1 MFFCNKYLLNLLQ
14 IKKVKALKSSK
25 SQIETKVLR
34 SSAGEMFFA
43 EDFYQYGSAGNI
55 RLTLFRLEN
64 EGILERLAQG
74 IYLKPKKDKLLGTI
88 YPTTEEIAKKI
99 AQRDK
104 ARIAPTGVLALY
116 LLGLTSQVPLKAV
129 YLTDGSQREV
139 KIGNRS
145 IQFKKTVPKS
155 FAIKDELLHLIVQA
169 FKEIGQ
175 KEITEDFMNQIQ
187 PSVLKLRDEVVRK
200 QLKYAPVWIQ
210 KQIIN
215 LSKVDKNVD

>member
-1 MFFCNKYLLNLLQ
+1 M
-14 IKKVKALKSSK
+14 KSAK
-25 SQIETKVLR
+25 NQIETKVLK
-34 SSAGEMFFA
+34 SSTGEMFFA

-64 EGILERLAQG
+64 EGILERLAHG
-74 IYLKPKKDKLLGTI
+74 IYLKPKKDPLLGTL
-88 YPTTEEIAKKI
+88 YPTTEEIAKQI

-104 ARIAPTGVLALY
+104 ARIAPTGIFALY
-116 LLGLTSQVPLKAV
+116 LLGLTTQVPLKAV
-129 YLTDGSQREV
+129 YLTDGSQREI

-169 FKEIGQ
+169 FKEVGQ
-175 KEITEDFMNQIQ
+175 KEVSNDFLDKMKTSVIQ
-187 PSVLKLRDEVVRK
+187 LNDQVLQK

-210 KQIIN
+210 KQINN
-215 LSKVDKNVD
+215 LYTTHQYVD

>member
-1 MFFCNKYLLNLLQ
+1 M
-14 IKKVKALKSSK
+14 KSSK
-25 SQIETKVLR
+25 NQIETKILK
-34 SSAGEMFFA
+34 SSLGEIFFA
-43 EDFYQYGSAGNI
+43 EDFYKYGSAGNI

-74 IYLKPKKDKLLGTI
+74 IYLKPQKDPLLGTL
-88 YPTTEEIAKKI
+88 YPTTEEIAKQI

-104 ARIAPTGVLALY
+104 ARIAPTGVFALF
-116 LLGLTSQVPLKAV
+116 LLGLTTQVPLKAV
-129 YLTDGSQREV
+129 YLSDGSQREI

-169 FKEIGQ
+169 FKEVGQ
-175 KEITEDFMNQIQ
+175 KEVTNDFLEKIK
-187 PSVLKLRDEVVRK
+187 PSILQLDHQVVQK

-210 KQIIN
+210 KQINN
-215 LSKVDKNVD
+215 LYTTSQNVD